1 MPDLNLITGSGE
13 AIDAESRAVSVRCT
27 GAVLCGAIRKG
38 IVVIFAKSNL
48 CLPTETRP
56 HSNSAGICEWE
67 CGLASDES
75 SEIL

>member
-1 MPDLNLITGSGE
+1 MQDLKKNHGSRVRVDSSLRE
-13 AIDAESRAVSVRCT
+13 IDSS
-27 GAVLCGAIRKG
+27 AIRKG
-38 IVVIFAKSNL
+38 IVVIFAKPNL

-56 HSNSAGICEWE
+56 HSNSAGICERE